1 MQHYFQLATFAEC
14 KMISLK
20 PYEKNI
26 NLRYKEWRVP
36 VSDDGYKYTIWELM
50 SMKTEIAFEAG
61 DGSGLACWEEFPRR
75 L

>member
-1 MQHYFQLATFAEC
+1 
-14 KMISLK
+14 MISLK

-61 DGSGLACWEEFPRR
+61 DGSGLAC
-75 L
+75 